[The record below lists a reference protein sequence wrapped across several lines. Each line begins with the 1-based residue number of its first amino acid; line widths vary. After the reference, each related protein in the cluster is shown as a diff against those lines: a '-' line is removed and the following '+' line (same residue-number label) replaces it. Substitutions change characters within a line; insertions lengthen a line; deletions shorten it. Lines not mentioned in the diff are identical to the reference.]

1 MEYATTKLGRRANL
15 TSATIDVTPRDP
27 KVVIAEHPFRHE
39 FLLTPLAEAA
49 ARPYLC
55 DQAVPATGAEY
66 FGVVFRLRIEGGGV
80 LGLLWTRESGQ
91 LKLVACRT
99 IAQ

>member
-1 MEYATTKLGRRANL
+1 M
-15 TSATIDVTPRDP
+15 
-27 KVVIAEHPFRHE
+27 IAEHPFRHE

-55 DQAVPATGAEY
+55 DQAVPASGAQY
-66 FGVVFRLRIEGGGV
+66 YGVVFRFRIEGGGV

-91 LKLVACRT
+91 WKLVAYRT